1 MRPEDVPGGPLLVDT
16 DVFTAL
22 TWRSG
27 KSRWTEFAA
36 LVDGHPLALP
46 FAVVGE
52 LRAGAIKALRKA
64 VWDEERVAR
73 LDEAI
78 AKVGIVQPNAA
89 VTEQWA
95 EIYSVLHDRLK
106 GGGVNDMWIA
116 ACALAYEVPIVTAN
130 RSDFDKIAVEFAAL
144 RMVHPDL

>member
-1 MRPEDVPGGPLLVDT
+1 MRPEDVPEGPLLVDT
-16 DVFTAL
+16 DVFTFL

-46 FAVVGE
+46 FAVIAE
-52 LRAGAIKALRKA
+52 LRSGAIKAVRSGVWTADKA
-64 VWDEERVAR
+64 ER

-78 AKVGIVQPNAA
+78 RKVGVVPPTAA
-89 VTEQWA
+89 VTDHWA
-95 EIYSVLHDRLK
+95 ELHSVLHDRLK

-116 ACALAYEVPIVTAN
+116 ACALAYEVPVVTAN
-130 RSDFDKIAVEFAAL
+130 RADFDKIAAEFDDL
-144 RMVHPDL
+144 KIIHPDL